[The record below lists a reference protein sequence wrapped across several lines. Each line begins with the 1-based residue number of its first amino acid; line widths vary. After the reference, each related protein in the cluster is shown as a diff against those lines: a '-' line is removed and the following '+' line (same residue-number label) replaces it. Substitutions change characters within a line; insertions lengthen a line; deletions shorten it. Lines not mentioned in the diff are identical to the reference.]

1 MDSGLEKIGAI
12 LRQAREAQALSFEEA
27 EEQTRIRA
35 KFLQALEA
43 GDVSILPSRAH
54 ARGFLRNYAQF
65 LRLDVNMLVGEFS
78 RLTGSAPASPAAYPA
93 RPAASPPPAPPV
105 KGGDPAFAA
114 PPAQAS
120 PDAEYVPPYLPPQP
134 TSRSRST
141 FVTAE
146 RRTGPGIPLGVA
158 RSQQLSP
165 SRPALR
171 APSFVSQ
178 IVSRLSTPVQP
189 VVVEPQEPDTPL
201 RRVLRSNWLVGGVL
215 SFAMIGVIGWSIFQ
229 LSEVNGSD
237 IAPADQQSA
246 FLQQFAGSATFEPS
260 QTFVPTATP
269 TSGSGGPIIFDRVL
283 ISIKVVQRTWTRITV
298 DGTVQFEDQATP
310 GTVLQYEAA
319 QEIIVLTGNAAGLE
333 ITYNGQ
339 ELGTLGERGK
349 VVERMFTVSGQITP
363 TPTMT
368 ITPTPTSVPTPTAPA
383 GQPAP

>member
-1 MDSGLEKIGAI
+1 
-12 LRQAREAQALSFEEA
+12 
-27 EEQTRIRA
+27 
-35 KFLQALEA
+35 
-43 GDVSILPSRAH
+43 
-54 ARGFLRNYAQF
+54 
-65 LRLDVNMLVGEFS
+65 
-78 RLTGSAPASPAAYPA
+78 
-93 RPAASPPPAPPV
+93 
-105 KGGDPAFAA
+105 
-114 PPAQAS
+114 
-120 PDAEYVPPYLPPQP
+120 
-134 TSRSRST
+134 
-141 FVTAE
+141 
-146 RRTGPGIPLGVA
+146 
-158 RSQQLSP
+158 
-165 SRPALR
+165 
-171 APSFVSQ
+171 
-178 IVSRLSTPVQP
+178 VQP